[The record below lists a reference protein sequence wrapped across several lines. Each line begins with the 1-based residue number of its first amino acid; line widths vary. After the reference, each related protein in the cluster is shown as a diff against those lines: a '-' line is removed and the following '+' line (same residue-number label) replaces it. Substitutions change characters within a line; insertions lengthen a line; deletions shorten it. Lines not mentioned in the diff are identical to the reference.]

1 MLEERHDLQAVSE
14 LFAQAGMGAQEQQ
27 RVPAQ
32 IEEIVVEADLADL
45 EQLRPQRGDAALQI
59 GGRFRRGRNRV
70 APRRR
75 RPLPGRRGE
84 LREKRCER
92 RVCRGGKRAQERRQ
106 VFEHRLCRGRARAVP
121 VVQEAHAEL
130 GRRFDR
136 ERDRIVR
143 GLGRRDEVDL
153 DVAAKTSRAFLDH
166 VVLEDD
172 QAVEQT

>member
-1 MLEERHDLQAVSE
+1 
-14 LFAQAGMGAQEQQ
+14 
-27 RVPAQ
+27 
-32 IEEIVVEADLADL
+32 
-45 EQLRPQRGDAALQI
+45 
-59 GGRFRRGRNRV
+59 
-70 APRRR
+70 
-75 RPLPGRRGE
+75 
-84 LREKRCER
+84 
-92 RVCRGGKRAQERRQ
+92 
-106 VFEHRLCRGRARAVP
+106 

-130 GRRFDR
+130 GRRLDR